1 MSIKTRSKS
10 KKESEMTA
18 TEGKFDAVLTKMDAK
33 MDDLLKA
40 KADQEVKL
48 NSILQKLE
56 NLKVSQKKAAA
67 TLLRKHSTWSWP
79 NLRKK

>member
-33 MDDLLKA
+33 MDD
-40 KADQEVKL
+40 Q
-48 NSILQKLE
+48 SRPRS
-56 NLKVSQKKAAA
+56 KVEF
-67 TLLRKHSTWSWP
+67 HSSETREPRSKP
-79 NLRKK
+79 EEDR

>member
-10 KKESEMTA
+10 KKESEMSA

-40 KADQEVKL
+40 KP
-48 NSILQKLE
+48 N
-56 NLKVSQKKAAA
+56 KK
-67 TLLRKHSTWSWP
+67 
-79 NLRKK
+79 